1 MSRFRLSAPARE
13 DLREI
18 RDYIPQDSVSA
29 ARGFLARLTQT
40 FRGLAEMPG
49 KGHTREDITDLPVRF
64 WAVDSYLIVYDP
76 GKRGIEIL
84 RVLRGARDAESIL
97 GSQ

>member
-1 MSRFRLSAPARE
+1 
-13 DLREI
+13 
-18 RDYIPQDSVSA
+18 
-29 ARGFLARLTQT
+29 
-40 FRGLAEMPG
+40 MPG